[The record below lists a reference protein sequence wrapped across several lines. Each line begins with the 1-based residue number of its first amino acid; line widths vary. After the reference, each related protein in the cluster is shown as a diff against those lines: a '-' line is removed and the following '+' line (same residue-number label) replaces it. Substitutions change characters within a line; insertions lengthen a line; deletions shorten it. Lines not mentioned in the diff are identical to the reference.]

1 MPNIHSVNNRLMH
14 IKHTFTYRHGG
25 AALAMV
31 VAVIMAAASVQI
43 GDT

>member
-14 IKHTFTYRHGG
+14 IKHTFRWRHGG

-31 VAVIMAAASVQI
+31 VAVMAAASVQI